1 MIFKS
6 IFKRRKKADII
17 CYAPYNN
24 LLIDQQG
31 QFKIC
36 CHNNSYIL
44 GTYPNEKP
52 LEIWFSKK
60 RKEIIKT
67 FELGEISD
75 SCKSCINEQK
85 HLRYSENKK
94 YFLENKIKNGFKNF
108 PMRVEYMLS
117 NICNL
122 NCIMCSE
129 NISNSSTNPH
139 SIIGNQ
145 SIDFDD
151 DFIQNMEEIFKKS
164 KISIFSGGEPF
175 AIPIYYKIWDRLH
188 EVNSKSNIYIQT
200 NATII
205 NDKVK
210 STIKKHKMQIGV
222 SIDSIDKDIYETI
235 RKNANYEET
244 FSNLEFFINHSKKI
258 NSTLSIML
266 TPMKINALG
275 ITDVLK
281 FCNKK
286 EIYLSYSIL
295 EFPPKLAIWAMSSTE
310 IDEIIQNLDK
320 YKFQANRSEVIK
332 RNEENF
338 HQLKELIKTYH
349 KNKLF
354 FEKNNNN
361 IENEILQKGKIFKEE
376 YKNSISNHIKAPQQ
390 RVDIESKLEKIL
402 HKSLELFSNKF
413 SNPLFIYAYFANF
426 GIEVIINHLLQFEEE
441 SLINFIDQ
449 KTDDLKF
456 LLESK
461 TYNRIIDIA
470 I

>member
-1 MIFKS
+1 
-6 IFKRRKKADII
+6 
-17 CYAPYNN
+17 
-24 LLIDQQG
+24 
-31 QFKIC
+31 
-36 CHNNSYIL
+36 
-44 GTYPNEKP
+44 
-52 LEIWFSKK
+52 
-60 RKEIIKT
+60 
-67 FELGEISD
+67 
-75 SCKSCINEQK
+75 
-85 HLRYSENKK
+85 
-94 YFLENKIKNGFKNF
+94 
-108 PMRVEYMLS
+108 
-117 NICNL
+117 
-122 NCIMCSE
+122 
-129 NISNSSTNPH
+129 
-139 SIIGNQ
+139 
-145 SIDFDD
+145 
-151 DFIQNMEEIFKKS
+151 MEEIFKKS

-295 EFPPKLAIWAMSSTE
+295 EFPPLAIWAMSSTE

-354 FEKNNNN
+354 FEKT
-361 IENEILQKGKIFKEE
+361 IIILKT
-376 YKNSISNHIKAPQQ
+376 
-390 RVDIESKLEKIL
+390 
-402 HKSLELFSNKF
+402 KF
-413 SNPLFIYAYFANF
+413 CKK
-426 GIEVIINHLLQFEEE
+426 V
-441 SLINFIDQ
+441 
-449 KTDDLKF
+449 KF
-456 LLESK
+456 LKRSIK
-461 TYNRIIDIA
+461 TLLVIT
-470 I
+470 

>member
-1 MIFKS
+1 MIFKG
-6 IFKRRKKADII
+6 IFRRKKADII

-31 QFKIC
+31 QFKMC

-44 GTYPNEKP
+44 GTYPDEKP
-52 LEIWFSKK
+52 LEIWFGNK
-60 RKEIIKT
+60 RKEILKT
-67 FELGEISD
+67 LESGEIPA

-85 HLRYSENKK
+85 HLRYSDNKRH
-94 YFLENKIKNGFKNF
+94 FLEKRVKNGFEIF

-117 NICNL
+117 NNCNL

-235 RKNANYEET
+235 RQNANYEET
-244 FSNLEFFINHSKKI
+244 FSNLEFFINHSKST
-258 NSTLSIML
+258 NTTLSIML

-275 ITDVLK
+275 ITDVLD
-281 FCNKK
+281 FCNKN

-295 EFPPKLAIWAMSSTE
+295 EFPPKLAIWSMSSKE
-310 IDEIIQNLDK
+310 INEIIQNLEK
-320 YKFQANRSEVIK
+320 HTFQINNSEILK
-332 RNEENF
+332 KNEEKF
-338 HQLKELIKTYH
+338 HQLKELIKTYY
-349 KNKLF
+349 KNKVF
-354 FEKNNNN
+354 FENNSND
-361 IENEILQKGKIFKEE
+361 IENDILQKGKSFKKTYKSSIYNQIKILQEREE
-376 YKNSISNHIKAPQQ
+376 
-390 RVDIESKLEKIL
+390 IESKFDKIIL
-402 HKSLELFSNKF
+402 KSLELFSHKF

-456 LLESK
+456 LLDSK
-461 TYNRIIDIA
+461 SYNRIIDIA